1 MKKSY
6 FLFALLFF
14 IIFSDNVLAINATV
28 DVDDALY
35 IRKEPSSYSTS
46 LGSLKG
52 GTKLN
57 GVVMTSTKGN
67 GCVGNWYSVTYDGI
81 SGYVCG
87 DYLQIDS
94 TSSNDTGKVACFEN
108 DDPLNIWTDINKSGR
123 LKQLSCDTELNI
135 LERNVASNS
144 LCSNWYKVEHGGTV
158 GYACGTYIYN
168 DDDDNTGGNNDP
180 NVGKSTT
187 GDNIYEKDNY
197 SSPVNG
203 DGTVACYED
212 TGDLTLRNAPG
223 GGSTGNK
230 ISCGTPVKI
239 NSTSEGSGTCGYYYN
254 ITNTKNN
261 QSGWVCGYYIN
272 TTKLSSTAQNYYNTK
287 ENLNTYYDSL
297 RAKGFPDSYLPYLAE
312 IHARHPNW
320 VFNAEK
326 INLNFD
332 DVVFY
337 ESFDGRSLLQGSAF
351 NVNYYSMDLNTYDI
365 LNDKFTDY
373 DTENGWYNASTEA
386 IAFYLDPRNYLNE
399 KYIFAFES
407 LLYNASHDED
417 MVNKIMRNMSFWPN
431 VYQGYS
437 STIYADVIKASKDV
451 DISAIH
457 VASRIKQEIT
467 GISTSDPRLGGE
479 FTYNNKKYSG
489 YYNFFNINV
498 YGSNKIVNGM
508 VYAMNNGWDTPYKAV
523 LGGSN
528 FIRGNYIAVNQ
539 DTVYYEKFDVSTNDG
554 HYTHQY
560 QQNLAVAMQETN
572 STFSSY
578 VSFGNYLDKTITFTI
593 PVYNNMSTYAVTS
606 PSLGNP
612 NNYLKDLKVNGTTVS
627 GFSYNDYEYDIT
639 LPAGTKSINVAATKI
654 NGNASISGDGN
665 ITIGSDKKTVNVV
678 VTAQNGRTR
687 TYTLNITRTQASE
700 DDIVDISTIMNKSG
714 VKYNDKY
721 IFGIYENTNINSL
734 VDNVEKV
741 SELASASIKDKNGN
755 TKNSGVFKTGD
766 VVTISNS
773 KDSVSYTVL
782 IYGDI
787 NGDGVIDKL
796 DYLAVLR
803 HYYNYAKLSGVYKD
817 AADANHDGKID
828 KLDYLA
834 ILRDYYGYAKISQ

>member
-6 FLFALLFF
+6 CFWALLLFV
-14 IIFSDNVLAINATV
+14 IFANNVKALDATV
-28 DVDDALY
+28 NVDDALY
-35 IRKEPSSYSTS
+35 LRKEPSSYSDN
-46 LGSLKG
+46 LAAIPG

-67 GCVGNWYSVTYDGI
+67 GCTGNWYSVTYGGK

-135 LERNVASNS
+135 LEKNIASNS
-144 LCSNWYKVEHGGTV
+144 KCSNWYKVEHDGTV

-168 DDDDNTGGNNDP
+168 DDNPTGDNT
-180 NVGKSTT
+180 NVGKSSVS
-187 GDNIYEKDNY
+187 DNIYNKNDY
-197 SSPVNG
+197 SSVPSG
-203 DGTVACYED
+203 DGTIACYED
-212 TGDLTLRNAPG
+212 TGDLTLRSTPG
-223 GGSTGNK
+223 GSSTGNK
-230 ISCGTPVKI
+230 ISCGASVKI
-239 NSTSEGSGTCGYYYN
+239 NSIKEGSGTCGYYYN

-261 QSGWVCGYYIN
+261 QSGWVCGYYVN
-272 TTKLSSTAQNYYNTK
+272 TTKLSSTAQNYYKNN
-287 ENLNTYYDSL
+287 EDLNDYYDSL
-297 RAKGFPDSYLPYLAE
+297 RDLGFPDSYLPYLAE
-312 IHARHPNW
+312 IHARHPKW
-320 VFNAEK
+320 VFTAEK

-337 ESFDGRSLLQGSAF
+337 ESYNDRSLLEGGAF
-351 NVNYYSMDLNTYDI
+351 DVNYFSMDLNTYDI
-365 LNDKFTDY
+365 LNDKFYDC
-373 DTENGWYNASTEA
+373 DTEDGWYNASTEA

-399 KYIFAFES
+399 KYIFAFEN
-407 LLYNASHDED
+407 LFYNSIHTES
-417 MVNKIMRNMSFWPN
+417 MVSKIMSGMGFWPTVYKGFSSN
-431 VYQGYS
+431 VY
-437 STIYADVIKASKDV
+437 TDVINSSREN

-457 VASRIKQEIT
+457 IASRIKQEIS
-467 GISTSDPRLGGE
+467 GISTSDPRLGGS
-479 FTYNNKKYSG
+479 FTYNNKNYSG
-489 YYNFFNINV
+489 YYNFFNIKV
-498 YGSNKIVNGM
+498 YGENKIVNGM
-508 VYAMNNGWDTPYKAV
+508 IYAMNNGWDNPTSAIY
-523 LGGSN
+523 GGSA
-528 FIRGNYIAVNQ
+528 FIRGEYVGINQ
-539 DTVYYEKFDVSTNDG
+539 DNVYYEKFDVSTNDG
-554 HYTHQY
+554 NYTHQF
-560 QQNLAVAMQETN
+560 QQNLAAVMQETN
-572 STFSSY
+572 ISYNSY
-578 VSFGNYLDKTITFTI
+578 VDFGNYLDNAINFTI
-593 PVYNNMSTYAVTS
+593 PVYNNMSNYAVIS

-612 NNYLKDLKVNGTTVS
+612 NNYLKDLKVNNNTVS
-627 GFSYNDYEYDIT
+627 GFSYSDYEYDVT

-741 SELASASIKDKNGN
+741 SEFASASIKDKNGN

>member
-1 MKKSY
+1 MKKIYY
-6 FLFALLFF
+6 FWALLLFV
-14 IIFSDNVLAINATV
+14 IFSGNVKALNATV

-35 IRKEPSSYSTS
+35 LRKEPSSYSANLTAIP
-46 LGSLKG
+46 G

-67 GCVGNWYSVTYDGI
+67 GCTGNWYSVTYGGQ

-108 DDPLNIWTDINKSGR
+108 DDPLNIWTDVNKSGR

-168 DDDDNTGGNNDP
+168 DDDNTGGNNDT

-187 GDNIYEKDNY
+187 GDNIYEKNNY

-212 TGDLTLRNAPG
+212 TGDLSLRSSAG
-223 GGSTGNK
+223 GAANGYK

-239 NSTSEGSGTCGYYYN
+239 NFVRETSGTCKYYYN
-254 ITNTKNN
+254 ITNKLNN
-261 QSGWVCGYYIN
+261 QSGYVCGYYIN
-272 TTKLSSTAQNYYNTK
+272 TTKLSSTAENYYKNN
-287 ENLNTYYDSL
+287 EDLDDYYDSL

-320 VFNAEK
+320 IFNAEK
-326 INLNFD
+326 INLDFD

-351 NVNYYSMDLNTYDI
+351 DVNYFSMDLNTYNI
-365 LNDKFTDY
+365 LNDKFYDY

-407 LLYNASHDED
+407 LLYNASHDES
-417 MVNKIMRNMSFWPN
+417 MVSKIMSNMNFWTD
-431 VYQGYS
+431 VYKGYS

-457 VASRIKQEIT
+457 VASRIKQEIS
-467 GISTSDPRLGGE
+467 GISTSDPRLGGV
-479 FTYNNKKYSG
+479 FTYNNKNYSG

-508 VYAMNNGWDTPYKAV
+508 VYAMNNDWDTPYKAV
-523 LGGSN
+523 LGGSS
-528 FIRGNYIAVNQ
+528 FIRGNYIGVNQ
-539 DTVYYEKFDVSTNDG
+539 DTVYYEKFDVSTTDG

-572 STFSSY
+572 STFNSY
-578 VSFGNYLDKTITFTI
+578 VSLDNYFDQNLVFTI

-627 GFSYNDYEYDIT
+627 GFSYSDYEYDIT
-639 LPAGTKSINVAATKI
+639 LPAGTKSINVTATKI
-654 NGNASISGDGN
+654 NNNASISGDGN
-665 ITIGSDKKTVNVV
+665 ITIDSDKKTVNIV

-700 DDIVDISTIMNKSG
+700 DEIIDIDVIMNNTG
-714 VKYNDKY
+714 IKYNGDY
-721 IFGIYENTNINSL
+721 IYGIYESTNINSL
-734 VDNVEKV
+734 INNVEKI
-741 SELASASIKDKNGN
+741 SEFASASIKDKDGNAKNNGI
-755 TKNSGVFKTGD
+755 FKTGD

-773 KDSVSYTVL
+773 KESASYTVV
-782 IYGDI
+782 IYGDA
-787 NGDGVIDKL
+787 NGDGAIESL
-796 DYLAVLR
+796 DYLAILR
-803 HYYNYAKLSGVYKD
+803 HMYNYDRLEGVYAS
-817 AADANHDGKID
+817 AADANHDGDINE
-828 KLDYLA
+828 LDYLA
-834 ILRDYYGYAKISQ
+834 VLRDYYGYAKIVQ

>member
-1 MKKSY
+1 MKK
-6 FLFALLFF
+6 LILIF
-14 IIFSDNVLAINATV
+14 IIVLCLLIPSNVLAKTGTV
-28 DVDDALY
+28 YCPDNDDPLT
-35 IRKEPSSYSTS
+35 IR
-46 LGSLKG
+46 
-52 GTKLN
+52 N
-57 GVVMTSTKGN
+57 GVGGSAIASASCNAKLEIIEENVGKTVGCNSWHKIKYN
-67 GCVGNWYSVTYDGI
+67 GKE
-81 SGYVCG
+81 GYACG
-87 DYLQIDS
+87 DYIKVDN
-94 TSSNDTGKVACFEN
+94 SSYEKGKVLCIEN
-108 DDPLNIWTDINKSGR
+108 NDPLNIWYDVNKSKS
-123 LKQLSCDTELNI
+123 LKQLSCNTQLTVIEK
-135 LERNVASNS
+135 NVASNS
-144 LCSNWYKVEHGGTV
+144 KCSNWYKVEHNGTT
-158 GYACGTYIYN
+158 GYACGKYVSVSSN
-168 DDDDNTGGNNDP
+168 DITTTNPD
-180 NVGKSTT
+180 VGKSSSA
-187 GDNIYEKDNY
+187 DNIYIKEDYDNKI
-197 SSPVNG
+197 NG
-203 DGTVACYED
+203 DGTISCFED
-212 TGDLTLRNAPG
+212 TSDITLRSSA
-223 GGSTGNK
+223 GSGSATGK
-230 ISCGTPVKI
+230 AKCGDIVKI
-239 NSTSEGSGTCGYYYN
+239 NSIKESSGKCGYYYN
-254 ITNTKNN
+254 VTNQRNET
-261 QSGWVCGYYIN
+261 GYLCGYFVN
-272 TTKLSSTAQNYYNTK
+272 TTKLSQTALNYYSSKEDMDEYTTK
-287 ENLNTYYDSL
+287 LKNL
-297 RAKGFPDSYLPYLAE
+297 KFPDSYIPYLLE

-320 VFNAEK
+320 NFVPEF
-326 INLNFD
+326 INLDFN
-332 DVVFY
+332 DVVTNEAY
-337 ESFDGRSLLQGSAF
+337 NERNLLQGAYF
-351 NVNYYSMDLNTYDI
+351 NPNYLSMDLNTYDI
-365 LNDKFTDY
+365 LNNKFKECP
-373 DTENGWYNASTEA
+373 TEKGWYNASTEA

-399 KYIFAFES
+399 KYIFAFEN
-407 LLYNASHDED
+407 LVYNSIHTES
-417 MVNKIMRNMSFWPN
+417 MVSSILSAQPFWSN
-431 VYQGYS
+431 VYKNHSGNVS
-437 STIYADVIKASKDV
+437 SDLIKVCKENNV
-451 DISAIH
+451 SAIH
-457 VASRIKQEIT
+457 IASRIRQELGT
-467 GISTSDPRLGGE
+467 SMTTSDPRLGGT
-479 FTYNNKKYSG
+479 FNYNNKNYSG
-489 YYNFFNINV
+489 YYNFFNIDV
-498 YGSNKIVNGM
+498 WGDNKIVRGM
-508 VYAMNNGWDTPYKAV
+508 VYAMNNGWNTPYKAL

-528 FIRGNYIAVNQ
+528 FIRNEYVGVNQ